1 MSQENVELSGRVT
14 DAFNRHDP
22 EAMVALCDPKCEWL
36 PAIEAEVAGEPVVYL
51 GHDGLRQYFKDVA
64 ESFLEYRFDVSECR
78 DLGTRVLL
86 LGRLSARG
94 RGSGVELASDLAA
107 LVEWRD
113 GKCVRVVAYRDHAE
127 ALEAVG
133 LSEQD
138 AHADS

>member
-36 PAIEAEVAGEPVVYL
+36 PAIEAEVEGEPVVYL

-64 ESFLEYRFDVSECR
+64 ESFEEYRFDVSECR

-107 LVEWRD
+107 LFHVRD
-113 GKCVRVVAYRDHAE
+113 GKVTRFVAYWDRDR
-127 ALEAVG
+127 ALADLG
-133 LSEQD
+133 LSE
-138 AHADS
+138 

>member
-1 MSQENVELSGRVT
+1 MSQENVELSDRVT

-22 EAMVALCDPKCEWL
+22 EAMVALFDPKCEWL
-36 PAIEAEVAGEPVVYL
+36 PAIEAEVEGEPVVYL

-64 ESFLEYRFDVSECR
+64 ESFEEYRFDVSECR

-107 LVEWRD
+107 LFHVRD
-113 GKCVRVVAYRDHAE
+113 GKVTRFVAYWDRDR
-127 ALEAVG
+127 ALADLG
-133 LSEQD
+133 LSE
-138 AHADS
+138 

>member
-1 MSQENVELSGRVT
+1 MSQENVELSDRVT

-22 EAMVALCDPKCEWL
+22 EAMVALFDPKCEWL
-36 PAIEAEVAGEPVVYL
+36 PAIEAEVEGEPVVYL

-64 ESFLEYRFDVSECR
+64 ESFEEYRFDVSECR

-107 LVEWRD
+107 LFHVRD
-113 GKCVRVVAYRDHAE
+113 GKVTRFVAYWDRDR
-127 ALEAVG
+127 ALEDLG
-133 LSEQD
+133 LSE
-138 AHADS
+138 